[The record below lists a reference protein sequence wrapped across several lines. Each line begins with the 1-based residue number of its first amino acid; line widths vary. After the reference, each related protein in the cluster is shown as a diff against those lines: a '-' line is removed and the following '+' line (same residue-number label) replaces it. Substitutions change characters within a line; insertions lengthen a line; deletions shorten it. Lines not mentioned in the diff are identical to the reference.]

1 MEASA
6 PVYAPRMFLLQIL
19 YATLCPYHSLL
30 NKDKNNLTPP
40 PPPKKKEKKKNTPI
54 VALTIS
60 IRARPDWNSNPSGI
74 PRGSVVKCR
83 PRASLYPLA
92 FGRSVFGQDT
102 AELWH

>member
-40 PPPKKKEKKKNTPI
+40 PPKKKGKKKTKHAHCRSDYFYKSSTGLEFKP
-54 VALTIS
+54 VRDPTWL
-60 IRARPDWNSNPSGI
+60 SGKVQASSL
-74 PRGSVVKCR
+74 SV
-83 PRASLYPLA
+83 STG
-92 FGRSVFGQDT
+92 F
-102 AELWH
+102 W